1 MSSIML
7 CMPSTRNASVGD
19 NFTQF
24 LSEHVVIILGVLR
37 CGACSK
43 DLVIATARSAQ
54 PIHDLWA
61 LAVQILLGFT
71 PLQRRYLLSIHTIQ
85 CVGVRRAAGC
95 WSLVPHGLGMGCK
108 YALGQFLLT
117 CHGNRL
123 FDRRDPVFSKQL

>member
-7 CMPSTRNASVGD
+7 CKPSTRNASVGD

-95 WSLVPHGLGMGCK
+95 WSLVPRGLGMGCK

>member
-1 MSSIML
+1 
-7 CMPSTRNASVGD
+7 MPSYRNASVGD

-24 LSEHVVIILGVLR
+24 LCEHVVIILGVLR

-43 DLVIATARSAQ
+43 DLVIAAARSAQ

-85 CVGVRRAAGC
+85 CVGVRRAAGR
-95 WSLVPHGLGMGCK
+95 WSHMAWVLGSK
-108 YALGQFLLT
+108 YALGEFLLT

>member
-7 CMPSTRNASVGD
+7 CMPSTRNTSVGD

-85 CVGVRRAAGC
+85 CVGVRRAAGR
-95 WSLVPHGLGMGCK
+95 WSHMAWVWVVSMHW
-108 YALGQFLLT
+108 ASF
-117 CHGNRL
+117 
-123 FDRRDPVFSKQL
+123 F